1 MGNDIKY
8 LDAMKKIISMRT
20 KLDSLDKQFI
30 DTYNLD
36 VDYISRLKG
45 IIFSKENN
53 LDIVLSADQM
63 SEILGETSIIL
74 TKKDADMANLLNVLK
89 QMNDDLEDLIIET
102 YNFLESIDNL

>member
-1 MGNDIKY
+1 MENDIKY
-8 LDAMKKIISMRT
+8 LDAMEKIISMRT
-20 KLDSLDKQFI
+20 KLDSLNKQFI

-36 VDYISRLKG
+36 VDYISRLKD

-53 LDIVLSADQM
+53 LDMVLSADQI
-63 SEILGETSIIL
+63 SEILGKTSIIL

-102 YNFLESIDNL
+102 YNFLESNR